1 MKKRRFNLLLE
12 IATICLCIAA
22 IAFGVYSAKNA
33 SLNVTGTIGFNAHNV
48 EYDVV
53 GWIYGHAGDDDKPI
67 AEPTGEDDKVK
78 LDKNSE
84 GVLTL
89 GAKEFSDLGDSGEP
103 ETIYVVLQ
111 ITNNS
116 AFNIMVKANL
126 TESTST
132 DTNVTISAPNSM
144 AILGTTDDD
153 KTGTIQFA
161 LTISADTQKV
171 ELGNN
176 VSLKVDLEKTEL
188 SAGVTLK
195 ADAVEVKKFTTE
207 ETEAINKGLSVD
219 ESYATKFPYYVEMGE
234 RANKGKIKWLIIGV
248 SGADGTLTTLT
259 EEDTTAF
266 GLGLMLNKTYVMLSE
281 KVLYT
286 ESISTYGL
294 SFQNAYAKDS
304 TTSPAYKNTNNDYS
318 AQDYAT
324 SNVRN
329 YLNGVDNIYRGSN
342 YDSTTKQYT
351 PDTTRT
357 KIINLLS
364 DYNLTNDP
372 LYAKIQGRTL
382 TSLYVGL
389 NSEKNSSATI
399 WTDNETLPGTT
410 TDKLWLLST
419 SEVNTL
425 LGTTNALRK
434 TNTYGATALSS
445 AAWWLRSPLSY
456 SANYVHRVN
465 YDGSLGSSNA
475 DRPGLGV
482 RAAFLF

>member
-1 MKKRRFNLLLE
+1 MKKRKFNLLLE
-12 IATICLCIAA
+12 IATICLCVAA

-171 ELGNN
+171 ELDNS

-188 SAGVTLK
+188 SAGLSLK
-195 ADAVEVKKFTTE
+195 PNAVEVKTFTTE
-207 ETEAINKGLSVD
+207 ETEAINTGLSVT

-234 RANKGKIKWLIIGV
+234 RANQGKIKWLIIGV
-248 SGADGTLTTLT
+248 SGEDGTLTALT
-259 EEDTTAF
+259 EEDTTVF
-266 GLGLMLNKTYVMLSE
+266 GLSLMLNKTYVMLSE

-286 ESISTYGL
+286 ESTSNYGL
-294 SFQNAYAKDS
+294 SFQNAYANDD
-304 TTSPAYKNTNNDYS
+304 TTSPNYQNTNSAYS

-324 SNVRN
+324 SNIRN
-329 YLNGVDNIYRGSN
+329 YLNGVDNIYRSFK
-342 YDSTTKQYT
+342 YDKSTKIFL
-351 PDTTRT
+351 PDTTG
-357 KIINLLS
+357 KKINLLS
-364 DYNLTNDP
+364 DYNLKNDTM
-372 LYAKIQGRTL
+372 YAKIQGRTL

-389 NSEKNSSATI
+389 GSEKNRNAII
-399 WTDNETLPGTT
+399 WTDNDTLPGTT

-425 LGTTNALRK
+425 LGTLNELHK
-434 TNTYGATALSS
+434 TSTYGDTASS
-445 AAWWLRSPLSY
+445 AAAWWLRSPY
-456 SANYVHRVN
+456 STYANSVRSVNAYGILGNEFANYN
-465 YDGSLGSSNA
+465 GSA
-475 DRPGLGV
+475 VRP
-482 RAAFLF
+482 AFLF